1 MSNCPV
7 SQAEIDNDQ
16 ETCSVTDD
24 ERSEYYADLR
34 DDEFM
39 EALELKLSAA
49 TCANDIFE
57 AFKP

>member
-7 SQAEIDNDQ
+7 SQAEIDNEQ
-16 ETCSVTDD
+16 EPCSVTDD

-39 EALELKLSAA
+39 EALELKLTKPDYSG
-49 TCANDIFE
+49 DIFR
-57 AFKP
+57 ALRP

>member
-16 ETCSVTDD
+16 EPCSVTDD
-24 ERSEYYADLR
+24 ERSEHYADLR

-39 EALELKLSAA
+39 GALELKLSTAA
-49 TCANDIFE
+49 CANDIFE